1 MIATVGGFGA
11 LLVLM
16 CLLAPLAG
24 TTHISLARAFDR
36 SQAFADNVDAQIFF
50 IARLPRVAAA
60 AIVGAGLA
68 AAGVVFQALLRNP
81 LAAPEALGVSIGA
94 SVGAMVAITFLPPFS
109 IGGLSAVPLASFA
122 GSLGALAIVYG
133 LSAARG
139 RGMSSTVLLLGGVVL
154 TTFLGA
160 VVNFIQYVSDFSQT
174 FRTVRWLMGSL
185 DVGGYAPI
193 AAALVPLALAT
204 FGYAT
209 LPRALDLMS
218 LGPEAAAARGVDVP
232 RAERIA
238 LVSASLSTGAAVSLS
253 GPIGFVGIVVPHLVR
268 LMVGAD
274 HRLVLP
280 ASALFGGVFLIGCDV
295 VARSALAPIE
305 LPVGIVRVHRRSFLP
320 VAALHTVAMT
330 RRTFLLVVV
339 SGAMRLAAEPPR
351 RIVSLIPAV
360 TEMIFAMG
368 AGDRVVGVSAYDR
381 YPPQVDRIA
390 RVGGLIDPNVERIFS
405 RKPDLVIV

>member
-1 MIATVGGFGA
+1 MAGRNDEVRPKPDATVDREKVRRKADRPIRARMIATVGGFGA

-81 LAAPEALGVSIGA
+81 LAAPETLGVSIGA

-193 AAALVPLALAT
+193 AAALVPLALGT

-280 ASALFGGVFLIGCDV
+280 ASALFGGAFLIGCDL

-305 LPVGIVRVHRRSFLP
+305 LPVGIVTAFIGGPFFLW
-320 VAALHTVAMT
+320 LLFT
-330 RRTFLLVVV
+330 RLR
-339 SGAMRLAAEPPR
+339 
-351 RIVSLIPAV
+351 
-360 TEMIFAMG
+360 
-368 AGDRVVGVSAYDR
+368 
-381 YPPQVDRIA
+381 
-390 RVGGLIDPNVERIFS
+390 
-405 RKPDLVIV
+405 